1 MDSLRPDSVVPRLRG
16 RFGRPYRFLESC
28 ASTQREF
35 RPDDA
40 EGAVVAT
47 DHQTAGRG
55 RLGRVWEDT
64 PGTSLLFSVLLQPAV
79 PAERLPELSVL
90 AAEAVADALRDLA
103 GLPATVKGPNDVLV
117 EGRKVAGVLGEASE
131 GRVVVGIG
139 VNVHQTAAEL
149 PPETR
154 LPATSVALET
164 GGEVDRGELLA
175 AVLERL
181 ERRYDSWL
189 TARAPAG

>member
-64 PGTSLLFSVLLQPAV
+64 PRTSLLFSVLLQPAV

-90 AAEAVADALRDLA
+90 AAEAVADALRDLTR
-103 GLPATVKGPNDVLV
+103 LPATVKGPNDVLV
-117 EGRKVAGVLGEASE
+117 EGRKVAGILGEASE